1 MKKIIDKFKKFN
13 PCKPLA
19 ILYILLIITISFFTL
34 RIIDND
40 FWFLINQGRY
50 IIENGFPTVEPFT
63 IHNNLSFII
72 QQWLTDVIF
81 YGIYHSFGHIGIII
95 LIFIVNVL
103 IVYLLYK
110 ICILISENKVFLSVI
125 LTAIIDFILLI
136 FFIRT
141 RPQIFD
147 YTILLTEIDI

>member
-1 MKKIIDKFKKFN
+1 MKKIIDKFKNFN

-63 IHNNLSFII
+63 IHYNSTMVNRCYILWYLSFI
-72 QQWLTDVIF
+72 WSHRHNYLNF
-81 YGIYHSFGHIGIII
+81 YSQCVNS
-95 LIFIVNVL
+95 IFI
-103 IVYLLYK
+103 I
-110 ICILISENKVFLSVI
+110 
-125 LTAIIDFILLI
+125 
-136 FFIRT
+136 
-141 RPQIFD
+141 
-147 YTILLTEIDI
+147 

>member
-1 MKKIIDKFKKFN
+1 MKKIIDKFKNFN

-72 QQWLTDVIF
+72 QQW
-81 YGIYHSFGHIGIII
+81 
-95 LIFIVNVL
+95 
-103 IVYLLYK
+103 
-110 ICILISENKVFLSVI
+110 
-125 LTAIIDFILLI
+125 
-136 FFIRT
+136 
-141 RPQIFD
+141 
-147 YTILLTEIDI
+147 

>member
-81 YGIYHSFGHIGIII
+81 YSIYHSFGHIGIII

-110 ICILISENKVFLSVI
+110 ILYGCQKNIF
-125 LTAIIDFILLI
+125 I
-136 FFIRT
+136 FFFYIYRDFLHYLT
-141 RPQIFD
+141 FFI
-147 YTILLTEIDI
+147 ILSFY